1 MTDDDVRKERLGVL
15 GSTLVRPEVRRA
27 VTRNRPDL
35 FALLYLPHHLRSEET
50 GNEITFSAV
59 HDEWCDRAKEWM
71 SPLGGPMEYRDVEVA
86 PRSMGKS
93 TWYFLILPMWA
104 AAHGHV
110 KFAAAFAD
118 SATQAETHLQ
128 TFKHELDTNDLLRQD
143 FPDLVSPAKRPTGV
157 QVADNRAMLY
167 TRSGF
172 VFAAR
177 GIDSGNLGLKV
188 GSLRPDLLI
197 LDDVEPGESNYSAL
211 QVNKRLGTVRDV
223 VFPLN
228 VNARVVIVGTVTMP
242 GSIIH
247 QLVRHKRTGE
257 HVQDATGSCWIC
269 DERISVN
276 FYHPIVADDDG
287 TERSVWPGRWS
298 IEFLQSIRH
307 TRSFAKNYANDPMG
321 TDGAY
326 WSSDDYQYGDLVGIT
341 RRILSIDPSVT
352 TKKSSDP
359 SALAIVGWS
368 PVLGKCVVERSI
380 SVRLTGSALRK
391 FALKWIE
398 QGEEND
404 RPIGGVLIEV
414 NQGGDLWKDDVFHDF
429 PVPVKVVHQTEK
441 KEIRAAEALAHYQ
454 RGKVYHLE
462 RIVSLEEQ
470 QVSFPNAPHD
480 DEVDAVGSAVNFFL
494 TPKVKTKTGAR
505 KVASYV

>member
-1 MTDDDVRKERLGVL
+1 MDDVRKHRLGIL
-15 GSTLVRPEVRRA
+15 GSSLVREEVRRA
-27 VTRNRPDL
+27 VCRARPDL

-59 HDEWCDRAKEWM
+59 HDEWCERAKSWM
-71 SPLGGPMEYRDVEVA
+71 DPLGGPMESRDVEVA

-93 TWYFLILPMWA
+93 TWNFLILPMWA
-104 AAHGHV
+104 AAYGHV

-118 SATQAETHLQ
+118 SAMQAETHLQ
-128 TFKHELDTNDLLRQD
+128 TFKHELDTNALLRQD
-143 FPDLVSPAKRPTGV
+143 FPNLVAPAKRPTGV
-157 QVADNRAMLY
+157 QVADNRAMLF

-247 QLVRHKRTGE
+247 QLVRHERTGE
-257 HVQDATGSCWIC
+257 HVQDQSGSCWIC
-269 DERISVN
+269 DERLKVN
-276 FYHPIVADDDG
+276 FYEPIVTDDDG

-321 TDGAY
+321 MDGAY
-326 WSSDDYQYGDLVGIT
+326 WSSDDFHYGDVPGIT
-341 RRILSIDPSVT
+341 RRILSIDPAVT

-359 SALAIVGWS
+359 TGLAVVAWS
-368 PVLGKCVVERSI
+368 PVTGHCVVERSI
-380 SVRLTGSALRK
+380 SVRLTGKELRA
-391 FALKWIE
+391 FALKWIS

-404 RPIGGVLIEV
+404 RPIGGVMIET
-414 NQGGDLWKDDVFHDF
+414 NQGGDLWKNDVFHNF
-429 PVPVKVVHQTEK
+429 PVPVKVIHQDLA

-454 RGKVYHLE
+454 RGRVWHLE
-462 RIVSLEEQ
+462 RIPTLEEQ
-470 QVSFPNAPHD
+470 MVSFPSAPHD
-480 DEVDAVGSAVNFFL
+480 DEVDAVGSAVNFYL
-494 TPKVKTKTGAR
+494 TPKVKK
-505 KVASYV
+505 KVSASAVSYL